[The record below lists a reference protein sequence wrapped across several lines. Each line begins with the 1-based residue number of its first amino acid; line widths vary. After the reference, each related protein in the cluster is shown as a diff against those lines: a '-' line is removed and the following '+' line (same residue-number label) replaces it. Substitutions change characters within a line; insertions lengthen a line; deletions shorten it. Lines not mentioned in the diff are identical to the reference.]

1 MQDAADLAELDRL
14 MVDFFDTV
22 SFDAGAAPRY
32 DRLYALFIDRGVL
45 VRCAPGQMQELT
57 VAEFVQSRWEVFHT
71 GKLSRFEERE
81 LTHDTVQFGHVAQRW
96 SRYAKAGTL
105 EGAHFHGRGMIST
118 QFVRRAEGW
127 RISAMAWD
135 DERAGLALP

>member
-1 MQDAADLAELDRL
+1 MQDPAELPELDRL
-14 MVDFFDTV
+14 MVDFFDAV
-22 SFDAGAAPRY
+22 SFEAGQSPRY
-32 DRLYALFIDRGVL
+32 ATLDSLFIERGVL
-45 VRCAPGQMQELT
+45 VRCVPGQMQELT
-57 VAEFVQSRWEVFHT
+57 VAEFVQSRWDVFQT

-81 LTHDTVQFGHVAQRW
+81 LSHDTVQFGHVAQRW
-96 SRYAKAGTL
+96 SRYAKAGML
-105 EGAHFHGRGMIST
+105 DGAHFKGRGMIST